1 MIKGADVLEDVATEA
16 ARQGVLL
23 DFHLLGYA
31 YRDLKRHPNALLTVH
46 GEYKEADLPA
56 KLAALQADIVWF
68 PAQWPETYSYTLS
81 AALQA
86 GLPLIAPEIGAFA
99 ERLQNR
105 PWTWVQAWDTPV
117 ATWVT
122 VFKALRDGHFATGIP
137 PVPAP
142 SPASVL
148 ATASAGSGASPS
160 TWAYQTDYL
169 SGITRRQ
176 PLVIAS
182 ANGGHSAP
190 LLNTQHAATEDD
202 VTRQFKHRLLLGI
215 IRLRSAP
222 GLRGVARAIPLRW
235 QTRLKTW
242 LQA

>member
-1 MIKGADVLEDVATEA
+1 
-16 ARQGVLL
+16 LL

-122 VFKALRDGHFATGIP
+122 VFKALRDGHFATGTP
-137 PVPAP
+137 PVVSTVLTVALPPAQVSP
-142 SPASVL
+142 SPTAQ
-148 ATASAGSGASPS
+148 ATQQSDAAAVSRAN
-160 TWAYQTDYL
+160 WAYATHYL
-169 SGITRRQ
+169 SGIGRRQ